1 MQLPAQYRQ
10 LIECFDALPGIGPR
24 AAARMAQHVLEH
36 DSGERLQQAILTA
49 RKTLQHC
56 SCCRTYSDLSICPLC
71 TDDERSTLHLLVV
84 SGVEDQ
90 FRWEEAGYRGG
101 YFVLH
106 GLLSPVAGIGPR
118 QLHLPDLKQRVETL
132 VSAAESSSA
141 ENLLVQVVLESSVE
155 ADATGQFIEDMLAG
169 FACRVQLLTPGQLA
183 VDLQRARSFS
193 AADHVPAGADK

>member
-36 DSGERLQQAILTA
+36 ESGERLQQAILSA
-49 RKTLQHC
+49 RKVLQHC
-56 SCCRTYSDLSICPLC
+56 SCCRAYSDLSICPLC
-71 TDDERSTLHLLVV
+71 ADSERSALHLLVLA
-84 SGVEDQ
+84 GVEDQ
-90 FRWEEAGYRGG
+90 IRWEEAGYRGG

-132 VSAAESSSA
+132 VSVAEASSES
-141 ENLLVQVVLESSVE
+141 LLVQVVLDSSVE

-169 FACRVQLLTPGQLA
+169 FACRVQLLTPGQLE
-183 VDLQRARSFS
+183 VDLHRARSLS